1 MKIQMSVTV
10 DQELL
15 IEIDGIAGTEGRTRS
30 NMVERILSGYVRD
43 NSDHIDSKDDE
54 GSDEER
60 EMY

>member
-1 MKIQMSVTV
+1 MKVQMSVTV

-15 IEIDGIAGTEGRTRS
+15 NAIDRLAEIEGRTRS

-43 NSDHIDSKDDE
+43 NSDQIDSKDDE
-54 GSDEER
+54 GSDEEK

>member
-15 IEIDGIAGTEGRTRS
+15 NEIDSIAEDEGRTRS

-43 NSDHIDSKDDE
+43 NIEDDVNHV
-54 GSDEER
+54 DER
-60 EMY
+60 E

>member
-15 IEIDGIAGTEGRTRS
+15 IAIDSIAGTEGRTRS

-43 NSDHIDSKDDE
+43 NSDQIDSKDDE